1 MKAPEIKSD
10 DTTLAI
16 RAIWTKRWVSD
27 SRKKPVRGS
36 IRLENGVLTFSDVHE
51 QSIVTLDIKDIAAVR
66 GHFVIVPGLH
76 GGVVGTGIFESGI
89 RVVPK
94 EKQKDLLYFSWDPGK
109 YVKRGT
115 MV

>member
-1 MKAPEIKSD
+1 M
-10 DTTLAI
+10 
-16 RAIWTKRWVSD
+16 
-27 SRKKPVRGS
+27 RGS

-89 RVVPK
+89 RVVQRKTKRPS
-94 EKQKDLLYFSWDPGK
+94 LLLVGSW
-109 YVKRGT
+109 
-115 MV
+115 